1 MQISSSGIPYIDPWF
16 HYTKTSVPLVGEWLG
31 VRRKFANLPGGTVDE
46 DALWDGAQWVRRHD
60 GEKFPL
66 HHYYAWRKYE
76 V

>member
-1 MQISSSGIPYIDPWF
+1 MTYLEPWF
-16 HYTKTSVPLVGEWLG
+16 QYTRDSLPPRDEVLG

-46 DALWDGAQWVRRHD
+46 DAVWDGEMWTRKPD
-60 GEKFPL
+60 GQKFPL